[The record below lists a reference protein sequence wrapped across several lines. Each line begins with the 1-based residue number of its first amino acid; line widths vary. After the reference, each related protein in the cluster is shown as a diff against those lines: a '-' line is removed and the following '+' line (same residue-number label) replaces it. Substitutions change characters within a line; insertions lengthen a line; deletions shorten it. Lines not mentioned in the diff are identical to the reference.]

1 MESFINEQVKGIEIS
16 GIRQFFNMVGNKND
30 ILSLTIGQPD
40 FPTPSHV
47 KEKTKEAIDQNQTTY
62 THNAGILSLR
72 EAIASFIKTNYQL
85 EYDPNNEIIV
95 TVGASQAIDIT
106 LRTILMKGD
115 EVLLP
120 GPVYPGYE
128 PLVKL
133 AGGIPT
139 FIDTRQSN
147 FKLTADLIEKSI
159 TPNTKAV
166 IIPYPS
172 NPTGVTLTKDELI
185 DIATVVEKHNIFLI
199 ADEIYSEL
207 VYDQN
212 HYSIGCFQAIRDK
225 VIIINGVSKSHSMT
239 GFRIGYILAANWL
252 AKHILKVHQYNVS
265 CASSISQHGALEAIK
280 NGQYD
285 PIKMK
290 KVYQER
296 RDYVYQRLKA
306 MNIKTYLPDGGFYFF
321 VDVSHLQKD
330 SFSLAL
336 QLVEEAK
343 VALVPGSAFSEFGEG
358 FLRLSY
364 AYDMDTLT
372 EGLDRIETFI
382 SKLTS

>member
-85 EYDPNNEIIV
+85 EYDPSNEIIV

-207 VYDQN
+207 VYDQS
-212 HYSIGCFQAIRDK
+212 HYSIGRFQTIRDK

-239 GFRIGYILAANWL
+239 GFRIGYILAADWL

-265 CASSISQHGALEAIK
+265 CASSISQYGALEAIK
-280 NGQYD
+280 NGQHD

-321 VDVSHLQKD
+321 VDVRHLQKE

-343 VALVPGSAFSEFGEG
+343 VALVPGSAFSELGEG

-372 EGLDRIETFI
+372 EGLDRIEAFI

>member
-1 MESFINEQVKGIEIS
+1 MESFINEQVKNIEIS
-16 GIRQFFNMVGNKND
+16 GIRQFFNMVGNKAD

-62 THNAGILSLR
+62 THNAGIWALR
-72 EAIASFIKTNYQL
+72 KAIASYIKKNYQI
-85 EYDPNNEIIV
+85 EYNPDNEIIV

-133 AGGIPT
+133 AGGKPT

-147 FKLTADLIEKSI
+147 FKLTADLIEASI
-159 TPNTKAV
+159 TPNTKAI

-172 NPTGVTLTKDELI
+172 NPTGVTLIKEELTE
-185 DIATVVEKHNIFLI
+185 IASVVEKYNIFLI
-199 ADEIYSEL
+199 ADEIYGEL
-207 VYDQN
+207 VYDQS
-212 HYSIGCFQAIRDK
+212 HYSIGRFQEIRDK

-239 GFRIGYILAANWL
+239 GFRIGYILAADWL

-280 NGQYD
+280 NGQHD
-285 PIKMK
+285 PIEMK
-290 KVYQER
+290 KVYHER

-321 VDVSHLQKD
+321 VDISHLEKD
-330 SFSLAL
+330 SLSLAL

-364 AYDMDTLT
+364 AYDMDTLK

-382 SKLTS
+382 AKR

>member
-1 MESFINEQVKGIEIS
+1 MESFINEQVKDIEIS

-207 VYDQN
+207 VYDQS
-212 HYSIGCFQAIRDK
+212 HYSIGRFQTIRDK

-280 NGQYD
+280 NGQHD

-296 RDYVYQRLKA
+296 RDYVYQRLKE

-343 VALVPGSAFSEFGEG
+343 VALVPGSAFSEYGEG

-372 EGLDRIETFI
+372 EGLDRFEAFI

>member
-1 MESFINEQVKGIEIS
+1 MESFINEQVKNIEIS
-16 GIRQFFNMVGNKND
+16 GIRQFFNMVGNKTD

-85 EYDPNNEIIV
+85 EYDPNDEIIV

-106 LRTILMKGD
+106 LRTILMTGD

-147 FKLTADLIEKSI
+147 FKLTAELIEQSI

-172 NPTGVTLTKDELI
+172 NPTGVTLTKEELT
-185 DIATVVEKHNIFLI
+185 DIALVVEKHNIFLI

-207 VYDQN
+207 VYDQS
-212 HYSIGCFQAIRDK
+212 HYSIGRFRAIRDK

-239 GFRIGYILAANWL
+239 GFRIGYILAADWL

-265 CASSISQHGALEAIK
+265 CASSISQHGALEALK
-280 NGQYD
+280 NGRQD

-290 KVYQER
+290 KVYHER
-296 RDYVYQRLKA
+296 RDYVYQRLRA

-321 VDVSHLQKD
+321 IDISHLKKD
-330 SFSLAL
+330 SFSVAL
-336 QLVEEAK
+336 HLVEQAK
-343 VALVPGSAFSEFGEG
+343 VALVPGSAFSEFGEQ

-364 AYDMDTLT
+364 AYDIDTLK
-372 EGLDRIETFI
+372 EGLDRIEPFI
-382 SKLTS
+382 SRA